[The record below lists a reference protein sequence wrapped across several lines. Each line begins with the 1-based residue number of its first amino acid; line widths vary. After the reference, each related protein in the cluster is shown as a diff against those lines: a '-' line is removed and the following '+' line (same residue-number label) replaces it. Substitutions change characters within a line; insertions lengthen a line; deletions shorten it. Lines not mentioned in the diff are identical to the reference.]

1 MNYKFPTSNGAEVE
15 ELNSYVFANLMNLG
29 LPIKRGT
36 IELKNVIIFG
46 ILNADDDLTF
56 TSSLKLY
63 CKENNLNFAV
73 VKSNIFKATYSIN
86 QTRFKNNFY
95 KIFNYESDL
104 SFTTP
109 MNLYECFVALRQIQ
123 K

>member
-1 MNYKFPTSNGAEVE
+1 MNYKFPASKGTEVE
-15 ELNSYVFANLMNLG
+15 ELNSYVFTNLMNLG

-36 IELKNVIIFG
+36 IELKNVIIVG

-95 KIFNYESDL
+95 KIFNYEPDL
-104 SFTTP
+104 SLTTP

>member
-1 MNYKFPTSNGAEVE
+1 MNYKFPASNGTEVE
-15 ELNSYVFANLMNLG
+15 ELNSYVFTNLMNLG

-36 IELKNVIIFG
+36 IELKNVIIVG

-73 VKSNIFKATYSIN
+73 VKSNIFKATY
-86 QTRFKNNFY
+86 Y
-95 KIFNYESDL
+95 
-104 SFTTP
+104 
-109 MNLYECFVALRQIQ
+109 
-123 K
+123 